1 MRWRREQTAQIPV
14 PFYSTFPTTTWTF
27 NRTDLHGLREAFSGA
42 VGVRSAGREQ
52 PLVPSA
58 RELLSRICA
67 PVRPAAMN
75 LRWNIRAHRAPV
87 QVPKAFAADL
97 QDTPPSR
104 SQPAEEGR

>member
-1 MRWRREQTAQIPV
+1 MQPMQPV
-14 PFYSTFPTTTWTF
+14 PFSSTFPTTPWTF
-27 NRTDLHGLREAFSGA
+27 NRADSYGLREAFFGA

-52 PLVPSA
+52 LLATCV
-58 RELLSRICA
+58 RERLTRICA

-97 QDTPPSR
+97 QDIPLSR